1 MKKINNLLLTYKS
14 LISRAVL
21 ILLLLSCSLKSYA
34 QVNSDLDLDIYNV
47 DPRAINDFDV
57 IEKGNIINL
66 TVESNIS
73 SLEPK
78 NKSIQFNSKANEGN
92 FKATGFTTKS
102 IKGGRFSRFGT
113 LEFST
118 DKLILDNGQEVNC
131 SATSPIFKSIHSPH
145 SNNNGLNL
153 ARTISTLSFSV
164 SPLTLGTSLG
174 ISFLASGV
182 LSLYQNGIHDFV
194 WGGLSGSGLSFIE
207 GIFRRQPDLLIG
219 HGETIP
225 FILKEDL
232 KINKGIQKEKFEP
245 ILLSKEKALKKIE
258 TLLKWGDLSGALEIA
273 AKTGQKEKYD
283 EIIKKVSGSQDYKV
297 IKSL

>member
-102 IKGGRFSRFGT
+102 IKGGRG
-113 LEFST
+113 
-118 DKLILDNGQEVNC
+118 C
-131 SATSPIFKSIHSPH
+131 H
-145 SNNNGLNL
+145 
-153 ARTISTLSFSV
+153 
-164 SPLTLGTSLG
+164 
-174 ISFLASGV
+174 
-182 LSLYQNGIHDFV
+182 
-194 WGGLSGSGLSFIE
+194 
-207 GIFRRQPDLLIG
+207 
-219 HGETIP
+219 
-225 FILKEDL
+225 
-232 KINKGIQKEKFEP
+232 
-245 ILLSKEKALKKIE
+245 
-258 TLLKWGDLSGALEIA
+258 
-273 AKTGQKEKYD
+273 
-283 EIIKKVSGSQDYKV
+283 
-297 IKSL
+297 